1 MYFVGANKYHD
12 HKSEVYGKYDFASV
26 NLKVFWV
33 HRLLNTHFCDKILT
47 VSSTCGRR
55 GSKANFVNIASKQV
69 SKIGVCRKRQS
80 IGPYYIMKC
89 SGIVPKA

>member
-33 HRLLNTHFCDKILT
+33 HKLLNTHFCDKILT
-47 VSSTCGRR
+47 VSSTWGRR
-55 GSKANFVNIASKQV
+55 GSKAIILSTSLQSKCRRLAFVVNV
-69 SKIGVCRKRQS
+69 HL
-80 IGPYYIMKC
+80 
-89 SGIVPKA
+89 